1 MAATIRYPSRPLF
14 PQLNDTTFR
23 RIGKGLRGLQAVL
36 MIPQPDRSISEMPMI
51 D

>member
-1 MAATIRYPSRPLF
+1 M
-14 PQLNDTTFR
+14 DTTFQ

-36 MIPQPDRSISEMPMI
+36 MIQQRDRSISEMPMI